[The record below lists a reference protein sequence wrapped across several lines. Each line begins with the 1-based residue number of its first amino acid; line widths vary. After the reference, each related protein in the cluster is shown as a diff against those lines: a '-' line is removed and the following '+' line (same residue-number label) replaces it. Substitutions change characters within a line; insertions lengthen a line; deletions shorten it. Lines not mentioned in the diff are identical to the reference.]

1 MSSATPNPY
10 NWKFALISQT
20 YLIVISIVLGFYPKY
35 FLEAFLSYFIVIMAI
50 TFSMT
55 YRSNPMLR
63 DRKLMMEAANSN
75 VLFEEKNANELVMK
89 DEEYQKEYMQFA
101 KKNMMMLFSYL
112 IYIVV
117 LFFVY
122 GYVSKFATSQVDPYY
137 RLAVYLIYFEI
148 IYLFGFFVYR
158 RLFKPSMMSTMAP
171 LSYKVTEKGIIG
183 SGGMSIFLHAKHL
196 LSSTISVNREKK
208 YVEIDSKEAKYP
220 YKIRL
225 YAKDLDKLLDMI
237 ERVKRLE
244 LKRQSSQTS

>member
-20 YLIVISIVLGFYPKY
+20 YLVVISIVLGFYPKY
-35 FLEAFLSYFIVIMAI
+35 FLIAFITYFIVMMGI

-55 YRSNPMLR
+55 YKSNPMLR
-63 DRKLMMEAANSN
+63 DRKLMVEVANSN
-75 VLFEEKNANELVMK
+75 TLYEEKNANDLITK
-89 DEEYQKEYMQFA
+89 DEDYQREYMQFA
-101 KKNMMMLFSYL
+101 KKNMTMLFSYL

-122 GYVSKFATSQVDPYY
+122 GYISKFASAQTDPYY
-137 RLAVYLIYFEI
+137 RLGVYLVYFEI

-183 SGGMSIFLHAKHL
+183 SGGMSVFLHAKHL
-196 LSSTISVNREKK
+196 LNSNLIVNKEKR
-208 YVEIDSKEAKYP
+208 YVEIDSVEAKYP

-225 YAKDLDKLLDMI
+225 YAKDLDKLLDML

-244 LKRQSSQTS
+244 LKRQSSS

>member
-20 YLIVISIVLGFYPKY
+20 YLVVISIVLGFYPKY
-35 FLEAFLSYFIVIMAI
+35 FLEAFISYFIIIMAI

-55 YRSNPMLR
+55 YKSNPMLR
-63 DRKLMMEAANSN
+63 DRKLMMEVANSGT
-75 VLFEEKNANELVMK
+75 LYEEKNANDLVMK
-89 DEEYQKEYMQFA
+89 DEEYQREYMQFA
-101 KKNMMMLFSYL
+101 KKNMTMLFSYL

-122 GYVSKFATSQVDPYY
+122 SYVSKIATSQTDPYY
-137 RLAVYLIYFEI
+137 RLAVYLVYFEI

-171 LSYKVTEKGIIG
+171 LSYKVTEKGVIG
-183 SGGMSIFLHAKHL
+183 SGGMSVFLHAKHL
-196 LSSTISVNREKK
+196 LNSNFVVNREKK
-208 YVEIDSKEAKYP
+208 YVEIDSTEAKYP

-225 YAKDLDKLLDMI
+225 YAKDIDKLLDML

-244 LKRQSSQTS
+244 LKRQSQTG